1 MRSAISIPLI
11 ARDRVLGV
19 LSLARLEA
27 SPPFD
32 PHDVPLGEQLARQCA
47 VAVDNARLYREPRE
61 AARVRDDDLPHIFE
75 RFHRG
80 HLASRA
86 GTPGTGLGLAIA
98 GAIVEGHGGRLRA
111 NNQPGGGARIIVRLP
126 VAASSRDRSARHSPR
141 NETRISGSSVGSR

>member
-1 MRSAISIPLI
+1 MRA
-11 ARDRVLGV
+11 
-19 LSLARLEA
+19 
-27 SPPFD
+27 F
-32 PHDVPLGEQLARQCA
+32 
-47 VAVDNARLYREPRE
+47 YREPRE

-126 VAASSRDRSARHSPR
+126 VAASSATAAPGTHRA
-141 NETRISGSSVGSR
+141 TRPEYPGRR